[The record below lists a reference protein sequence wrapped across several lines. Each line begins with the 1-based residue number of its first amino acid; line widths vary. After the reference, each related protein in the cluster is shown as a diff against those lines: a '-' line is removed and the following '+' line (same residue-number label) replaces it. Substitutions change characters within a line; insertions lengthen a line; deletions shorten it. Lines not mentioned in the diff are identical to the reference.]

1 MDLSGL
7 SMVELR
13 VLDVQLKGEIK
24 RREQEGMIKAREQI
38 MAIANSFGI
47 PLKELMDVTPVR
59 MKSGAVAVRY
69 RHPTNPSL
77 QWTGRGRQPKW
88 VAAWEE
94 EHKSLDG
101 LRV

>member
-13 VLDVQLKGEIK
+13 VLDVQLKNEIK
-24 RREQEGMIKAREQI
+24 RREQDDMIKAREQI
-38 MAIANSFGI
+38 MAIANSIGI
-47 PLKELMDVTPVR
+47 PLKDLLGSAPMR
-59 MKSGAVAVRY
+59 MKSGTVAVRF

-88 VAAWEE
+88 VLAWEQ
-94 EHKSLDG
+94 EHNSLDG